1 VDAVRA
7 FLLEYGET
15 FVAYEACALAVRQA
29 LRKALRDEGVRAI
42 VTSRAKSQERL
53 EAKLRAR
60 ERSRGAPYG
69 SPADVMADVHDL
81 VGARIAVY
89 FPGSQAR
96 VNRLIEERF
105 EAASPKRVFPIEA
118 ERAGP
123 ARATHDGGAYRPRF
137 SGYSATHHRLL
148 VPASSLPA
156 EAARAVPEGGLEV
169 EVQVASVLM
178 HAWAEV
184 EHDLVYKPVSG
195 PLSLDEHA
203 VLDELNGLVL
213 AGELA
218 LERLERAEAARTA
231 TQTLPFEDA
240 FALAAF
246 LAVRGADGEGLGK
259 TDVLFALLRRFE
271 RATPAAVADLVARD
285 RASRSPMAAPL
296 ADRLAALF
304 VEGDP
309 ERAEALRA
317 IAGGWAVFDL
327 AEAGT
332 RELGAFF
339 EAGRTVDRIVGE
351 LLGGIG
357 EWGKRLVV
365 SDRGAELLAIRGEL
379 TSEEAS
385 ELVRLRRARDRILG
399 QEPGLLPSDVARTTE
414 ALEAWVARLAERR
427 RAPPP

>member
-7 FLLEYGET
+7 FLLGYAER

-42 VTSRAKSQERL
+42 VTSRAKSEERL

-60 ERSRGAPYG
+60 ERARGAAYE
-69 SPADVMADVHDL
+69 SPAEVAADIHDL
-81 VGARIAVY
+81 VGARVAVY

-96 VNRLIEERF
+96 VNRLLEERF
-105 EAASPKRVFPIEA
+105 EAASPKRTFPHEV

-123 ARATHDGGAYRPRF
+123 MRTTHDGGAYRPRF

-156 EAARAVPEGGLEV
+156 EAALVAPEGRIEV

-213 AGELA
+213 AGEIA

-231 TQTLPFEDA
+231 AHTLPFDDA

-246 LAVRGADGEGLGK
+246 LAVRGAGDEGLGA

-271 RATPAAVADLVARD
+271 RATPAAVAELVSRD
-285 RASRSPMAAPL
+285 RASVSPSGAPL

-304 VEGDP
+304 AEGDP
-309 ERAEALRA
+309 ERIEALRA
-317 IAGGWAVFDL
+317 IAGGRAVLDF
-327 AEAGT
+327 AEAGG
-332 RELGAFF
+332 RELGEFF
-339 EAGRTVDRIVGE
+339 EAGRTVDRVVGE

-365 SDRGAELLAIRGEL
+365 SDRGAELLALRGEL
-379 TSEEAS
+379 TSEEAT

-399 QEPGLLPSDVARTTE
+399 QEPGLLPSDVVRTTE
-414 ALEAWVARLAERR
+414 ALLAWIARLEERR
-427 RAPPP
+427 RTSPR